1 MSAVV
6 LNFRSLRRL
15 LVALVIAASAGLA
28 RAQAPSEA
36 PVTTSPDAIIRPAAA
51 PRAESPAL
59 NAPSGSFGALTF
71 IGALALATG
80 GIWLAKRG
88 RLTGT
93 ANRDLRHLSV
103 EETRALGN
111 RQYLVVAAYDDKRFL
126 IGVCPGRIEFLTA
139 LDSPAKR
146 RDSSAS

>member
-1 MSAVV
+1 MNASRSHSRLRWWLLTGLV
-6 LNFRSLRRL
+6 L
-15 LVALVIAASAGLA
+15 IASASLA
-28 RAQAPSEA
+28 HAQAAADA
-36 PVTTSPDAIIRPAAA
+36 PVDKSPDAIIRPAAA
-51 PRAESPAL
+51 PRGETPTV

-88 RLTGT
+88 RLPGA
-93 ANRDLRHLSV
+93 ANRDLRHLTV
-103 EETRALGN
+103 EETRPLGN

-139 LDSPAKR
+139 LDASAKGR
-146 RDSSAS
+146 EPSAP